1 LDATIFRVKNSA
13 PPKPGTASQRKARV
27 ATVVA
32 KAKALGKRIP
42 RGVNLI
48 DCREP
53 TAAERKF
60 SKTLVP
66 LARKRAKAV
75 A

>member
-1 LDATIFRVKNSA
+1 MLGVKNSVL
-13 PPKPGTASQRKARV
+13 PKPSSASQRKARV

-32 KAKALGKRIP
+32 KAKAMGKKIP
-42 RGVNLI
+42 RGVKLI
-48 DCREP
+48 DFREP

-66 LARKRAKAV
+66 LARKRAKA
-75 A
+75 AA